1 MQPFSSQTELCL
13 LRAVIVC
20 VCLLLLLLAL
30 LDDDNLANELLDW
43 QRDWAKSQRHCVLY
57 WLTKRPAEPQANI
70 ATKTKTTI
78 WAARAF
84 SAFSSWE
91 YLCFLFYFTLSRR
104 WTAQN
109 FEQQK
114 KREHFM
120 KICLRLSG
128 QLLRKKKRLEL
139 TELNWTVLNTC
150 AYLRKWVQSKPKA
163 CQLTQTFVS
172 VSVFVSAV
180 IFVSVSQCQYVSLGR
195 CQFIFEYFAC
205 LLCISST
212 SSSNREGRA
221 GACTFIN

>member
-1 MQPFSSQTELCL
+1 MKLIDSPTHLIISLCRHFKMGKCVFFSVFFFLFCMQPFSSQTELCL

-43 QRDWAKSQRHCVLY
+43 QRDWAKSQRHCVLC

-91 YLCFLFYFTLSRR
+91 YLCFFFYFTLSRR

-114 KREHFM
+114 KENISWR
-120 KICLRLSG
+120 
-128 QLLRKKKRLEL
+128 
-139 TELNWTVLNTC
+139 
-150 AYLRKWVQSKPKA
+150 
-163 CQLTQTFVS
+163 
-172 VSVFVSAV
+172 SA
-180 IFVSVSQCQYVSLGR
+180 
-195 CQFIFEYFAC
+195 
-205 LLCISST
+205 
-212 SSSNREGRA
+212 
-221 GACTFIN
+221 